1 VDGVS
6 VTNRKGIMQK
16 IRGFEKVSQDQYEN
30 NLVTKMFAHTPYE
43 ELKLPQRATLKSS
56 GYDFFSPIEFE
67 LYPGEIIKFPTG
79 IRAYM
84 LEDEELKIYVRSSMG
99 FKYNVRLL
107 NQVGKIDSDYYM
119 NPDNEGHIWIGLKN
133 EGDKIWKVNIG
144 DKIAQGSFYKYLLAD
159 EDVPANILRV
169 GGIEST
175 GK

>member
-1 VDGVS
+1 
-6 VTNRKGIMQK
+6 MQK
-16 IRGFEKVSQDQYEN
+16 IRGFEKVSKEQYESN
-30 NLVTKMFAHTPYE
+30 YIRKMYNTTDYE
-43 ELKLPQRATLKSS
+43 NLKLPQRATLKSS
-56 GYDFFSPIEFE
+56 GYDFFSPIAFE
-67 LYPGEIIKFPTG
+67 LYPGDIIQFPTG

-99 FKYNVRLL
+99 FKHNVRLV

-119 NPDNEGHIWIGLKN
+119 NPDNEGHIWMGLQN
-133 EGDKIWKVNIG
+133 EGNHIWMVKIG

-159 EDVPANILRV
+159 DDIPANILRI